1 MLRIIT
7 ATREIRNPVVACCR
21 ALKLRVARAYSRGED
36 NGASMKAAL
45 ALWCYGTLILTAG
58 CGGDATGTGG
68 DHHPVRLAF
77 VVQPN
82 ASSAGISL
90 APSVE
95 IAVQDAQGQLDTT
108 ATTAITVA
116 ITPGTG
122 DSAANLRGTL
132 TRAAVKGIASFSDL
146 TIDKVAAGYSLRAT
160 ATGLTGAT
168 STTFAITAGAAAQLV
183 FAVQPSTVTAGS
195 AIAPG
200 VRIAIEDTLHN
211 IVTSSAASITL
222 GITSGTGT
230 NGAAL
235 SGTLTRSAVSGVATF
250 NNLAIDKAG
259 GGYTLTATA
268 SNLTSATS
276 AAFAVNVGPAAKLV
290 FTVQPSAGVA
300 GNAITPVVHVTV
312 QDASG
317 NTVATSTANI
327 TVAITT
333 GTGTT
338 GATLSGT
345 KTHAAA
351 SGVAAFNDLV
361 IDKSGTGYTLTA
373 TAASLTSATSTAFG
387 IDPNTPH
394 KLAFRTQPTSTPIDS
409 LMVTV
414 EVAIRDSL
422 DNSVP
427 SASANITVSITPGT
441 GDPGATL
448 SGTLNQSGTGSVA
461 FPDLSIDKLGTGYT
475 LTATASGLT
484 NAVSAPFG
492 VAGALTELAAGVLH
506 TCSVSLKAL
515 QCWGANDYGQLG
527 IGAADVLTHPLPLLA
542 QGTLPRSIAA
552 GGFNTCDLLT
562 GGGAFCWGENASGQI
577 GDSSQTN
584 RAAPVAVKGGLV
596 FASITSAGPHTCGLL
611 ASGAAYCWGE
621 NFAGQVGDST
631 VANRSA
637 PVPVAGGLT
646 FSMLSAGGGGFTCGL
661 TSGGDAYCWGYN
673 SQGELGIGH
682 SDTDPH
688 PVPTAVL
695 GGLKFSTISSGSGHV
710 CAIATPSG
718 DVYCWGGNA
727 LGQLGDGGNQPA
739 FSPQTVNG
747 LSGATTVVANL
758 AHTCVLVGAGDALCW
773 GGGSAN
779 SWNKGQLGTGDN
791 VDRPFPTPVLGGLQF
806 RSLTAGEMYTCGV
819 TTRGLAY
826 CWGFN
831 NWGQIGVGTTQDV
844 YSPALVHIP

>member
-1 MLRIIT
+1 MRLVHYL
-7 ATREIRNPVVACCR
+7 AIRPHP
-21 ALKLRVARAYSRGED
+21 LKPLGRTVESSIR
-36 NGASMKAAL
+36 AAL
-45 ALWCYGTLILTAG
+45 TLCCCYGTVVLAVG
-58 CGGDATGTGG
+58 WGGDSTGTGG
-68 DHHPVRLAF
+68 DHHPVKLAF
-77 VVQPN
+77 VVQPS
-82 ASSAGISL
+82 ASSAGTSL
-90 APSVE
+90 APSVTV
-95 IAVQDAQGQLDTT
+95 AVQDAQGRVDTT

-122 DSAANLRGTL
+122 NAAARLSGTL
-132 TRAAVKGIASFSDL
+132 TRAAVQGVASFNDL
-146 TIDKVAAGYSLRAT
+146 TIDKVAAAYSLTAT
-160 ATGLTGAT
+160 ASGLTSAT
-168 STTFAITAGAAAQLV
+168 SSTFAISAGGAAKLV
-183 FAVQPSTVTAGS
+183 FAVQPSTVTAGA
-195 AIAPG
+195 AITPS
-200 VRIAIEDTLHN
+200 VQILVEDTLQN
-211 IVTSSAASITL
+211 TVTSSAASITL
-222 GITSGTGT
+222 AITGGTGAS
-230 NGAAL
+230 GATL
-235 SGTLTRSAVSGVATF
+235 SGTLTRAAVSGVATF
-250 NNLAIDKAG
+250 TNLAIDRAG
-259 GGYTLTATA
+259 AGYTLTATA

-276 AAFAVNVGPAAKLV
+276 TAFAVSVGAAAKLV
-290 FTVQPSAGVA
+290 FTVQPSAVVA
-300 GNAITPVVHVTV
+300 GNPITPIVQVTV

-338 GATLSGT
+338 GAKLTGT

-373 TAASLTSATSTAFG
+373 TAAGLTSDTSTAFG
-387 IDPNTPH
+387 VDPNTPS

-409 LMVTV
+409 LIVTV

-448 SGTLNQSGTGSVA
+448 RGTLNQSGTGSVA

-475 LTATASGLT
+475 LTASASGLA

-492 VAGALTELAAGVLH
+492 VAGAVTELAAGVLH

-515 QCWGANDYGQLG
+515 QCWGSNDHGQLG

-542 QGTLPRSIAA
+542 QGTLPLSIEA

-562 GGGAFCWGENASGQI
+562 GGSAFCWGENASGQI

-584 RAAPVAVKGGLV
+584 RAAPVAVKGGVV
-596 FASITSAGPHTCGLL
+596 FASITSAGPHTCGLT

-646 FSMLSAGGGGFTCGL
+646 FAMLSAGSGDFTCGL
-661 TSGGDAYCWGYN
+661 TGGGDAYCWGYN
-673 SQGELGIGH
+673 SQGELGIGQSDGTPH
-682 SDTDPH
+682 S
-688 PVPTAVL
+688 VPTAVL
-695 GGLKFSTISSGSGHV
+695 GGLKFIAISSGGGHV
-710 CAIATPSG
+710 CAVAAVSR

-739 FSPQTVNG
+739 FSPQKVNG
-747 LSGATTVVANL
+747 LSGATTVVASL

-779 SWNKGQLGTGDN
+779 FWNKGQLGTGDN
-791 VDRPFPTPVLGGLQF
+791 VDRPFPTPVSGALRF
-806 RSLTAGEMYTCGV
+806 RSLDRKSV
-819 TTRGLAY
+819 
-826 CWGFN
+826 
-831 NWGQIGVGTTQDV
+831 V
-844 YSPALVHIP
+844 